1 MTSEPFSGI
10 LRGRMSSKKLC
21 KWSKKR
27 IEKHMSELREQLE
40 TPAYVCVKCAR
51 AANEKKLLCKPIQ
64 IASEK

>member
-1 MTSEPFSGI
+1 
-10 LRGRMSSKKLC
+10 MSSKKLC